1 MSEELDKPEGQ
12 GTNPTDAEV
21 ETQESAEANESGG
34 QDTEALQKE
43 LDELRRS
50 NAQLKAYAKKLKGK
64 TERADLE
71 TPEAPASQ
79 DVDERILKSQGM
91 PDELLTQLKKVAK
104 FNEVDLITA
113 QKDPMF
119 VAIREKYE
127 QEQRDKEASLGAS
140 KGSGG
145 VKPQK
150 DFTTSGL
157 TPEEHK
163 ALWKKANK
171 L

>member
-12 GTNPTDAEV
+12 GMNPTDADVDTSTDANEEGDQDAEALRKEV
-21 ETQESAEANESGG
+21 E
-34 QDTEALQKE
+34 
-43 LDELRRS
+43 ELRRS

-64 TERADLE
+64 TERADLD

-91 PDELLTQLKKVAK
+91 PDDLLTQLKKVAK

-113 QKDPMF
+113 QKDSMF

-150 DFTTSGL
+150 SFKTPGL
-157 TPEEHK
+157 SPEDHK
-163 ALWKKANK
+163 AMWKKANK

>member
-1 MSEELDKPEGQ
+1 MSEELDKPQGQ
-12 GTNPTDAEV
+12 GMNPTDADSQDKANETGTQDAEALAIEV
-21 ETQESAEANESGG
+21 E
-34 QDTEALQKE
+34 
-43 LDELRRS
+43 ELRRS

-64 TERADLE
+64 SERADLD
-71 TPEAPASQ
+71 TPEAPASM
-79 DVDERILKSQGM
+79 DVDERILKSQGFS
-91 PDELLTQLKKVAK
+91 DELLTQLKKVAK

-140 KGSGG
+140 KGAGG
-145 VKPQK
+145 LKPQK
-150 DFTTSGL
+150 DFRTSGL

-163 ALWKKANK
+163 AMWKKANK

>member
-1 MSEELDKPEGQ
+1 MSQEDIKPEGE
-12 GTNPTDAEV
+12 GINPTEV
-21 ETQESAEANESGG
+21 DVDETETTEETST

-43 LDELRRS
+43 LETLRKS

-64 TERADLE
+64 TERSDLD
-71 TPEAPASQ
+71 TPEAPVSEN
-79 DVDERILKSQGM
+79 VDERILKSQGM
-91 PDELLTQLKKVAK
+91 PDELLTQLKKVAR
-104 FNEVDLITA
+104 FNEVDLISA
-113 QKDPMF
+113 QADPMF

-150 DFTTSGL
+150 SFSTSGL
-157 TPEEHK
+157 SQEEHK
-163 ALWKKANK
+163 EMWKKAQK
-171 L
+171 